1 MQSLRSVYNPIHIIT
16 GLSIW
21 AVWFIALY
29 GGQGVGCSVAP
40 PLLEDG
46 PWTWLNLALA
56 ALSLL
61 TTILLL
67 ALTRLFQRASQH
79 PGCSDRERFVA
90 SVSAGGNLI
99 AAIAVVF
106 IALPIMALP
115 PCA

>member
-1 MQSLRSVYNPIHIIT
+1 MQSLRSLYNPIHIIT
-16 GLSIW
+16 GLTIW
-21 AVWFIALY
+21 GLWFVALY

-40 PLLEDG
+40 PPLEDG
-46 PWTWLNLALA
+46 PWTWLNLALLV
-56 ALSLL
+56 LSAL
-61 TTILLL
+61 TTLLLL
-67 ALTRLFQRASQH
+67 ALAQLFRKAARRR
-79 PGCSDRERFVA
+79 GCSDRERFVA

>member
-1 MQSLRSVYNPIHIIT
+1 MQSLRSVYNPIHIVT

-21 AVWFIALY
+21 SLWFVALY

-40 PLLEDG
+40 PPLEDG
-46 PWTWLNLALA
+46 PWTWLNLALV

-61 TTILLL
+61 TTLLLL
-67 ALTRLFQRASQH
+67 ALARLFQKAARQ
-79 PGCSDRERFVA
+79 PDRSDRERFVA

>member
-1 MQSLRSVYNPIHIIT
+1 MQRLRSAYNPIHIVT

-21 AVWFIALY
+21 SLWFVALY

-40 PLLEDG
+40 PPLEDG

-61 TTILLL
+61 TTLLLL
-67 ALTRLFQRASQH
+67 AMARLFHKAAQR
-79 PGCSDRERFVA
+79 PGRSDRERFVA